1 MKTYIFETITTMKE
15 YNCRKWWIDGNV
27 VTKKTIEADSLKEAL
42 AIYANM
48 VEEKHYIKISPSALK
63 NKKAMYID
71 TKEGAKQVGYVI
83 TAKADFEMSNYRWV
97 EQYIDLWVNVVTV
110 TNTDFEEGLTNDGSI

>member
-1 MKTYIFETITTMKE
+1 MKTYIFETIATMKE

-83 TAKADFEMSNYRWV
+83 TAKAEFETSNYRWV

-110 TNTDFEEGLTNDGSI
+110 TDTDFEEE